1 MKVKK
6 ILAMALLTAGVL
18 AASCSS
24 EDNIAD
30 EPQTQ
35 QPEEN
40 VITLTATLEAK
51 GDDGSGTRVITTGKD
66 TDGKEILNVAWKKDE
81 KIALYYQT
89 SYSGSGYA
97 KATATVTA
105 VDETTHAATITAELD
120 AYPTDG
126 GEVKLI
132 YPASLANTT
141 GDDIDETLLLNQKG
155 NLTGDNGISK
165 KFDAATGTGKIV
177 LSGGMSIPT
186 NATVTNTDGTGSVSL
201 QNRVCICK
209 FHFDLDDRT
218 GMASSIVEKFSPI
231 TINDGNGH
239 TYTITSDRPDEQVG
253 GMTRGFTKD
262 DDIYVAMLPVENKT
276 VTFSYQRLTSGGTVT
291 YSYSVWPTTLAAGK
305 FYRNLGTIQL
315 VKGGYTNY
323 TTSTV
328 MVQDGET
335 LRLNGATISTTSGP
349 GIQCEGDATII
360 LTGSNRVTAS
370 AEGQPAIFIAP
381 GKTLTIQGEGS
392 LTAESTTDGA
402 AGIGGGWQG
411 EHSTAGID
419 CGNIVIESG
428 TITATGKGAGIG
440 SGAYGTCGTITIN
453 GGTVTATGMDAGIG
467 SGYQGSCGNITI
479 NGGTVT
485 ATTGDTGAAG
495 IGSGAYGTCGTI
507 TIGGGIVTATG
518 ATYAAGIGSGYNG
531 KCGAITIGGGLT
543 SLTAT
548 MGDGAG
554 APIGS
559 GKHGSCGSIT
569 IDGSTTWSAGKE
581 TTHYTWE
588 ASTVKDAFNLYITR
602 WTLTKK

>member
-1 MKVKK
+1 MKSQGHPEPRAESTSLLDGYAEV
-6 ILAMALLTAGVL
+6 MDALG
-18 AASCSS
+18 
-24 EDNIAD
+24 
-30 EPQTQ
+30 
-35 QPEEN
+35 
-40 VITLTATLEAK
+40 EAK

-81 KIALYYQT
+81 QIALYYQT
-89 SYSGSGYA
+89 SYSNSGSGYA

-126 GEVKLI
+126 GEVKFV
-132 YPASLANTT
+132 YPASLAGSSTT
-141 GDDIDETLLLNQKG
+141 RDIDETLLLNQNG

-177 LSGGMSIPT
+177 LSSGTSIPT
-186 NATVTNTDGTGSVSL
+186 TATVTNTDGTGNVSL

-209 FHFDLDDRT
+209 FHFD
-218 GMASSIVEKFSPI
+218 IVEDYGTGGPIRNFSPI

-239 TYTITSDRPDEQVG
+239 TYTITSDRTDDMFGVP
-253 GMTRGFTKD
+253 RGFNCT

-276 VTFSYQRLTSGGTVT
+276 VTFSTTYGTE
-291 YSYSVWPTTLAAGK
+291 YSYTVGPTTLAAGK

-323 TTSTV
+323 NYNYELTGSVNSTV
-328 MVQDGET
+328 MVPPGGT

-360 LTGSNRVTAS
+360 LTGSNS
-370 AEGQPAIFIAP
+370 ATNSAKGQPAIFIAP

-392 LTAESTTDGA
+392 LTAESTGDGA

-411 EHSTAGID
+411 GYSFAGID

-440 SGAYGTCGTITIN
+440 SGDHGTCGTITIN
-453 GGTVTATGMDAGIG
+453 GGTVTAM
-467 SGYQGSCGNITI
+467 
-479 NGGTVT
+479 
-485 ATTGDTGAAG
+485 GD
-495 IGSGAYGTCGTI
+495 
-507 TIGGGIVTATG
+507 
-518 ATYAAGIGSGYNG
+518 TYAAGIGSGG
-531 KCGAITIGGGLT
+531 EGSCGTITIGSGLT

-548 MGDGAG
+548 MGNGAG

-559 GKHGSCGSIT
+559 GKNGSCGSIT
-569 IDGSTTWSAGKE
+569 IDGSTTWSAGTE
-581 TTHYTWE
+581 TTHYTWDVSE
-588 ASTVKDAFNLYITR
+588 VKDKDGNDVTR

>member
-40 VITLTATLEAK
+40 VITLTATLAAK
-51 GDDGSGTRVITTGKD
+51 GDDGSGTRVITTG
-66 TDGKEILNVAWKKDE
+66 TDGGKEVLNVAWKKDE
-81 KIALYYQT
+81 KIALYYQ
-89 SYSGSGYA
+89 SLSSGSGYA

-120 AYPTDG
+120 AYTTDG
-126 GEVKLI
+126 GEVKFV

-141 GDDIDETLLLNQKG
+141 GDDIDVNQLLNNQNG
-155 NLTGDNGISK
+155 NLRTGTTNISK
-165 KFDAATGTGKIV
+165 FFDAATGTGKIV
-177 LSGGMSIPT
+177 LSGGTSIPT
-186 NATVTNTDGTGSVSL
+186 TATVTNRDGTGNVSL

-209 FHFDLDDRT
+209 FHFD
-218 GMASSIVEKFSPI
+218 IVEKYGEGGPIRNFSPI

-239 TYTITSDRPDEQVG
+239 TYTITSNIEDNSVMQPVG
-253 GMTRGFTKD
+253 AAPNYRGFNCT
-262 DDIYVAMLPVENKT
+262 DDIYVAMLPVENKI
-276 VTFSYQRLTSGGTVT
+276 VTFSTTYGTE
-291 YSYSVWPTTLAAGK
+291 YSYTVGPTTLDAGK

-323 TTSTV
+323 SGSTNSTV
-328 MVQDGET
+328 MVPHGGT
-335 LRLNGATISTTSGP
+335 LRLNGASISTTSGP

-360 LTGSNRVTAS
+360 LTGSNSVTAS

-392 LTAESTTDGA
+392 LTAESTGDGA

-411 EHSTAGID
+411 GISTAGID

-440 SGAYGTCGTITIN
+440 SGNNGNCGDITIN
-453 GGTVTATGMDAGIG
+453 GGTVTATGKEAGIG
-467 SGYQGSCGNITI
+467 SGNHGNCG
-479 NGGTVT
+479 
-485 ATTGDTGAAG
+485 D
-495 IGSGAYGTCGTI
+495 I

-518 ATYAAGIGSGYNG
+518 GDYAAGIGSGYEG
-531 KCGAITIGGGLT
+531 TCSTITIGGGLT

-548 MGDGAG
+548 MGYGAG
-554 APIGS
+554 APIGN
-559 GKHGSCGSIT
+559 GKNGSCGSIK
-569 IDGSTTWSAGKE
+569 IDDSTTWSAGTE
-581 TTHYTWE
+581 TTHYTWDV
-588 ASTVKDAFNLYITR
+588 STFKNAFNLDVTR

>member
-40 VITLTATLEAK
+40 VITLTATLAAK
-51 GDDGSGTRVITTGKD
+51 GDDGSGTRVITTG
-66 TDGKEILNVAWKKDE
+66 TEGGKEVLNVAWKKDE
-81 KIALYYQT
+81 KIALYYQ
-89 SYSGSGYA
+89 SLSSSSGYA

-120 AYPTDG
+120 AYTTDG
-126 GEVKLI
+126 GEVKFV

-141 GDDIDETLLLNQKG
+141 GDDIDVNQLLNNQNG
-155 NLTGDNGISK
+155 NLRTGTTNISK
-165 KFDAATGTGKIV
+165 FFDAATGTGKIV
-177 LSGGMSIPT
+177 LSGGTSIPAT
-186 NATVTNTDGTGSVSL
+186 ATVTDRDGTGNVLL

-209 FHFDLDDRT
+209 FHFD
-218 GMASSIVEKFSPI
+218 IVEDYGTGGPIRNFSPI

-239 TYTITSDRPDEQVG
+239 TYTITSNIEDNSVIQPVG
-253 GMTRGFTKD
+253 GAPIYRGFNRS
-262 DDIYVAMLPVENKT
+262 DDIYVAMLPVENKI
-276 VTFSYQRLTSGGTVT
+276 VTFSTTYGTE
-291 YSYSVWPTTLAAGK
+291 YSYTVGPTTLAAGK

-323 TTSTV
+323 NYNYELTGSANSTV
-328 MVQDGET
+328 MVPPGGT

-349 GIQCEGDATII
+349 GIRCEGDATII
-360 LTGSNRVTAS
+360 LTGSNSVTAS

-381 GKTLTIQGEGS
+381 GKTLTIQGTGA
-392 LTAESTTDGA
+392 LTAESTSDGA
-402 AGIGGGWQG
+402 AGIGGGYQG
-411 EHSTAGID
+411 GYSYAGID

-440 SGAYGTCGTITIN
+440 SGDHGTCGTITIN
-453 GGTVTATGMDAGIG
+453 GGTVTATGN
-467 SGYQGSCGNITI
+467 Y
-479 NGGTVT
+479 
-485 ATTGDTGAAG
+485 GAAG
-495 IGSGAYGTCGTI
+495 IGSGYYGTCGTI

-518 ATYAAGIGSGYNG
+518 GYKAAGIGSGSDG
-531 KCGAITIGGGLT
+531 SCGTITIGGGLT

-548 MGDGAG
+548 MGYGAG

-559 GKHGSCGSIT
+559 GYQSSCGSIT
-569 IDGSTTWSAGKE
+569 INGSTTWSAGTA

-588 ASTVKDAFNLYITR
+588 VSTVKDSFNLDVIR